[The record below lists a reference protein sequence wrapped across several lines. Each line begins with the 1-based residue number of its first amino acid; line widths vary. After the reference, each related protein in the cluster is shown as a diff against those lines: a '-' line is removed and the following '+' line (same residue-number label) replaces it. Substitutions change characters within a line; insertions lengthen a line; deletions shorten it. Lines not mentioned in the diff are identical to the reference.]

1 MVMVRAPEA
10 VHHHND
16 SRDVRI
22 NAATD
27 RNPTARQLADQAIQ
41 LIDPPSE
48 PTP

>member
-27 RNPTARQLADQAIQ
+27 RNPETFGLRITSLN
-41 LIDPPSE
+41 
-48 PTP
+48 